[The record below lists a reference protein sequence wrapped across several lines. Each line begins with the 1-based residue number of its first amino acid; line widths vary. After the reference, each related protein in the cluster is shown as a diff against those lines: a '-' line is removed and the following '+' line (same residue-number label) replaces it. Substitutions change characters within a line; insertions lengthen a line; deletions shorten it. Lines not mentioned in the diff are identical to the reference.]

1 MANKVEIFQKLLLN
15 TIIFENVLKMFKSNL
30 YRELIDDRKQKI
42 NIIENSNNINSKQ
55 KRIEIKQLKS
65 EIEDYE
71 IKILRSEKYNNEITK
86 SFQKNAIGIDAEEF
100 ALNTSDLYLSF
111 SDLII
116 KLTQDEN
123 FNIDDNLKIIPSL
136 LTECDDKDYDIL
148 INNKP
153 YKIII

>member
-15 TIIFENVLKMFKSNL
+15 TIVFENVLKMFKSNL

-42 NIIENSNNINSKQ
+42 NIIENSTNINSKQ

-86 SFQKNAIGIDAEEF
+86 SFQKNAIDIDAEEF

-148 INNKP
+148 INDKP